1 VGIAKEREYLQVPVG
16 PGDCRRVLWV
26 IVVPSGI
33 GPCQDALP
41 GDVCQISATC
51 PVSALANT
59 IRRPSFAV
67 ATAGS
72 PV

>member
-1 VGIAKEREYLQVPVG
+1 MGVAEEREYLQVSVG
-16 PGDCRRVLWV
+16 QATAAGLLWV

-51 PVSALANT
+51 PVSDRANT